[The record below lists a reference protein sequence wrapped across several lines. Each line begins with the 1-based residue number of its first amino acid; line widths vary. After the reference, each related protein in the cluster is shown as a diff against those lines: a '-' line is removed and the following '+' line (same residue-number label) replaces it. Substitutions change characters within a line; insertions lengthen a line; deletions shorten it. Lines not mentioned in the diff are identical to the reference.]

1 MVHCQIKLDAKFVM
15 WYTDGMEVRHMAE
28 QDDLLTAEAVGAELQ
43 VTVQTVRRWIRDGVL
58 PGRRIG
64 LRQWRVKRSD
74 LRRFVDVGPEAVRV
88 NQ

>member
-1 MVHCQIKLDAKFVM
+1 M
-15 WYTDGMEVRHMAE
+15 GVRHMTIE
-28 QDDLLTAEAVGAELQ
+28 QDDLLTTEAVSEELQ

-64 LRQWRVKRSD
+64 LHQWRVKRSD
-74 LRRFVDVGPEAVRV
+74 LRSFVDVGPEAVRV

>member
-1 MVHCQIKLDAKFVM
+1 M
-15 WYTDGMEVRHMAE
+15 GVRHMAE
-28 QDDLLTAEAVGAELQ
+28 QDDLLTAEAVSEELQ